1 MGHIFKGGKRATPV
15 IMSDA
20 EKKLLIRENREA
32 VRGGMN
38 PFALNSGPD
47 ATTKLLEVNLKMNTP
62 TGIIGNSSYF
72 EPEEIANE

>member
-1 MGHIFKGGKRATPV
+1 MRFFHRRNQQELKALTPSE
-15 IMSDA
+15 IS
-20 EKKLLIRENREA
+20 LLLRENREA
-32 VRGGMN
+32 ARGGMN